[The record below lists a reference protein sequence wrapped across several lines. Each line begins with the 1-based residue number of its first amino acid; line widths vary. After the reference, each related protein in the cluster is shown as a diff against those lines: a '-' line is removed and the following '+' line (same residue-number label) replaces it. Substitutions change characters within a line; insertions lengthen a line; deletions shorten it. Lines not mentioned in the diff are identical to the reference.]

1 MNNPIRFLFC
11 LIALSAPALGHAA
24 DPKPAPGGRGLQFFE
39 SKCAMCHMVG
49 KDQAHTVG
57 PNLSGVFG
65 RGVGK
70 AQNFQYSPAL
80 AGAKDVW
87 DAASLD
93 QFLKAPATARP
104 GTTMPFSGIKN
115 DADRAAVIGYLKNL
129 KE

>member
-1 MNNPIRFLFC
+1 MNKPISFLFC
-11 LIALSAPALGHAA
+11 LIAVSGPALVHAA

-39 SKCAMCHMVG
+39 SKCAMCHMAG

-57 PNLSGVFG
+57 PNLYGVFG

-70 AQNFQYSPAL
+70 AANFQYSPAL
-80 AGAKDVW
+80 AGATDVW

-104 GTTMPFSGIKN
+104 YTSMPFSGIKN
-115 DADRAAVIGYLKNL
+115 DTDRAAVISYLKNQ
-129 KE
+129 

>member
-1 MNNPIRFLFC
+1 MNKPISFLFC
-11 LIALSAPALGHAA
+11 LIAVSGPALVHAA

-39 SKCAMCHMVG
+39 SKCAMCHMAG

-57 PNLSGVFG
+57 PNLYGVFG
-65 RGVGK
+65 RAVGK
-70 AQNFQYSPAL
+70 AANFQYSPAL

-104 GTTMPFSGIKN
+104 GTSMPFSGIKN
-115 DADRAAVIGYLKNL
+115 DTDRAAVISYLKNQ
-129 KE
+129 